1 MTLILYCQMRYQVYF
16 YLETAY
22 NNLIIL
28 ILFDLVSVI
37 FDNVSEVKNDLVLKL
52 LTKETI
58 IRDIV

>member
-1 MTLILYCQMRYQVYF
+1 MTLILYCQMRYQAYF